1 MATQATTALPV
12 FTGSIDHE
20 TAHLIDARTLHRFLE
35 IDMRFNDWI
44 SRRINEYGFEQNH
57 DFLLVTQNRVTKG
70 RGGDRRSKDYH
81 LTLDMAKELSMVERN
96 EKGRQARR
104 YFIECEKRL
113 HAKDPEN
120 ARRIA
125 QETIGT
131 DGLHMLRELIAKKVR
146 PLPGPVRPGA
156 QRRLWSLVH
165 TRFNVPKGELIAAN
179 DLNAA
184 ANFVASVA
192 IEGDY
197 LEASRCQP
205 TLPSSETPI
214 TSRESETLY
223 YSLIAWQHHVQVLSR
238 DFEQIIRPVMSRS
251 APELCERWAKRFDTI
266 DNCAAECIALARKP
280 LAADVPSAS
289 AIVPAN
295 QRQMLANHAAVL
307 ERDFIEVVGPAI
319 RPLNPGLYGT
329 WRERIG
335 VLSRYLRDSAERCV

>member
-12 FTGSIDHE
+12 FTGSIE
-20 TAHLIDARTLHRFLE
+20 QEAAHLVDARTLHRFLE
-35 IDMRFNDWI
+35 VETHFRTWI
-44 SRRINEYGFEQNH
+44 SRRIDEYGFAENQ
-57 DFLLVTQNRVTKG
+57 DFLVAQNCATKG

-96 EKGRQARR
+96 EKGKQARR

-113 HAKDPEN
+113 HAQDPEGG
-120 ARRIA
+120 RRIA

-146 PLPGPVRPGA
+146 PLPGAVRPGA

-179 DLNAA
+179 DLDAA

-192 IEGDY
+192 IEGEY
-197 LEASRCQP
+197 LEASSRQRALPGTGAP
-205 TLPSSETPI
+205 TG
-214 TSRESETLY
+214 SREAETLY

-266 DNCAAECIALARKP
+266 DNCAGECIALARRP
-280 LAADVPSAS
+280 LGAS
-289 AIVPAN
+289 AIPARPSVPTN
-295 QRQMLANHAAVL
+295 QRQMLASHAAVL
-307 ERDFIEVVGPAI
+307 EREFVEIVGPAI
-319 RPLNPGLYGT
+319 RPLNRQLYGN

-335 VLSRYLRDSAERCV
+335 VLSRYLRDAAER

>member
-12 FTGSIDHE
+12 FTGSIDQE
-20 TAHLIDARTLHRFLE
+20 TAHLVDARTLHAFLAVGKV
-35 IDMRFNDWI
+35 FAAWI
-44 SRRINEYGFEQNH
+44 QERIKQYGFEA
-57 DFLLVTQNRVTKG
+57 DRDYVIAFQNRKANISG
-70 RGGDRRSKDYH
+70 RGGHNRREYH

-104 YFIECEKRL
+104 YFIECEKQL

-146 PLPGPVRPGA
+146 PLPSPVRSGA

-179 DLNAA
+179 DLDAA

-192 IEGDY
+192 IEGEY
-197 LEASRCQP
+197 LEASSRQRALPGTGAP
-205 TLPSSETPI
+205 TG
-214 TSRESETLY
+214 SREAETLY

-238 DFEQIIRPVMSRS
+238 DFEQIIRPMMSRS

-266 DNCAAECIALARKP
+266 DNCASECIALARRP
-280 LAADVPSAS
+280 LGPSAIPAS
-289 AIVPAN
+289 PSVPTN
-295 QRQMLANHAAVL
+295 QRHMLANHAAVL
-307 ERDFIEVVGPAI
+307 ERDFIEVIGPAI
-319 RPLNPGLYGT
+319 RPLNPRLYGT

-335 VLSRYLRDSAERCV
+335 VLSRYLRDSAER